1 MLYFLALTCRDAACR
16 VMGFAFLAP
25 ATRHAASLHFQG
37 DFHYCSVFCLISVF
51 YLLASEMAALPVVG
65 LGPHPTSSFLAA
77 KIGKILVPCNT
88 KYYKNA
94 CVYTFLTT
102 PMHERSNAHE
112 LTDLSSSAPKA
123 MLRNVKNYAPVHQE
137 LCFEKPKAMLQC
149 IKSYAFG
156 RQKHCF

>member
-1 MLYFLALTCRDAACR
+1 LRFLLQQRGTPRPYIFKAIFTIAR
-16 VMGFAFLAP
+16 FL
-25 ATRHAASLHFQG
+25 F
-37 DFHYCSVFCLISVF
+37 DFRF

-65 LGPHPTSSFLAA
+65 QGPHPTSSFLAA

-123 MLRNVKNYAPVHQE
+123 MLRNVKNYAPMHQK
-137 LCFEKPKAMLQC
+137 LCFRTPKALLLAHRGNRLSVQEH
-149 IKSYAFG
+149 SF
-156 RQKHCF
+156 

>member
-1 MLYFLALTCRDAACR
+1 MMLYFLALTCRDAACR
-16 VMGFAFLAP
+16 VMGFLAP

-37 DFHYCSVFCLISVF
+37 DVHDSRFLFDFRF

-102 PMHERSNAHE
+102 PIHERSNAHE

>member
-1 MLYFLALTCRDAACR
+1 
-16 VMGFAFLAP
+16 
-25 ATRHAASLHFQG
+25 
-37 DFHYCSVFCLISVF
+37 
-51 YLLASEMAALPVVG
+51 MAALPVVG
-65 LGPHPTSSFLAA
+65 QGSHPTSSFLAA

-94 CVYTFLTT
+94 YVYTFLTT

-123 MLRNVKNYAPVHQE
+123 MLQCAKSYAPQRKE
-137 LCFEKPKAMLQC
+137 LCPSASKLCFEKPKAMLQC

-156 RQKHCF
+156 HQKHCF

>member
-1 MLYFLALTCRDAACR
+1 
-16 VMGFAFLAP
+16 MGFAFLAP

-51 YLLASEMAALPVVG
+51 YLLASEMAALPVIG
-65 LGPHPTSSFLAA
+65 QGSHPTSSFLAA

-102 PMHERSNAHE
+102 PMHARSNAHG

-123 MLRNVKNYAPVHQE
+123 MLQCAKSYAPQRKE
-137 LCFEKPKAMLQC
+137 LCSSASKLCFEKPKAMLQC

>member
-1 MLYFLALTCRDAACR
+1 
-16 VMGFAFLAP
+16 
-25 ATRHAASLHFQG
+25 
-37 DFHYCSVFCLISVF
+37 
-51 YLLASEMAALPVVG
+51 MAAPPVVG
-65 LGPHPTSSFLAA
+65 RGSHPTSSFLAA

-102 PMHERSNAHE
+102 PMHARSNAPVRQK
-112 LTDLSSSAPKA
+112 LCPSASKLCFEKPKA

-156 RQKHCF
+156 HQKHCF